1 MDSIEPPYS
10 LKRYEEIVN
19 EVFTLRINGRQP
31 RDGSVVRALATCWGW
46 SSAVLYSNAE
56 CWDRI
61 E

>member
-56 CWDRI
+56 C
-61 E
+61 